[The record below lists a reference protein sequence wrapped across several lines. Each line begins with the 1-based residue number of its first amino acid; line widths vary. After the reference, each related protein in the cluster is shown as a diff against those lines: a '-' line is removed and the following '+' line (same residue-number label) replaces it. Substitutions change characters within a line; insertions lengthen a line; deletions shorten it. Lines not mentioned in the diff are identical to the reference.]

1 MENVAKNS
9 RKAVTTT
16 TTNRGLLD
24 MWRAA
29 ATAAAAVAALG
40 DSILRI
46 RRVVSRGLSAEGAAS
61 LISPCQLTF
70 YRFVFFYFFGKVQ
83 RIRRQTTI
91 LLLYVY
97 SYFFWLYFV
106 SWPRRQQHNL
116 PLALHQAQLSLARS
130 QRRVAFPIPSRV
142 SCCLCI
148 CCCFFLAISSRF
160 RAFGVSY
167 DLFDM
172 TVKWTEIYFSMLRF

>member
-29 ATAAAAVAALG
+29 AVAAAAALG

-46 RRVVSRGLSAEGAAS
+46 RRVVSRGRSAEGAAS

-70 YRFVFFYFFGKVQ
+70 YRFVFFFGKVQ
-83 RIRRQTTI
+83 RIRRQTLI

-97 SYFFWLYFV
+97 SYFFGFIFV

-142 SCCLCI
+142 SCCLCF
-148 CCCFFLAISSRF
+148 CCVFLAISSRF

>member
-1 MENVAKNS
+1 MTCCGGGGGGFRRFNIAYTP
-9 RKAVTTT
+9 RCLAGPLG
-16 TTNRGLLD
+16 RGGCLAYLSLPID
-24 MWRAA
+24 
-29 ATAAAAVAALG
+29 
-40 DSILRI
+40 ILPVR
-46 RRVVSRGLSAEGAAS
+46 
-61 LISPCQLTF
+61 
-70 YRFVFFYFFGKVQ
+70 FFYFFGKAQ
-83 RIRRQTTI
+83 RIRRQTPI

-142 SCCLCI
+142 SCCLCF
-148 CCCFFLAISSRF
+148 CCLFFLAISSRF

>member
-29 ATAAAAVAALG
+29 ATVAVAVAALG

-46 RRVVSRGLSAEGAAS
+46 RRVVSRGLPRLS
-61 LISPCQLTF
+61 LPANWHFTGSF
-70 YRFVFFYFFGKVQ
+70 FFYFFGKVQ
-83 RIRRQTTI
+83 RIRRQTPI

-142 SCCLCI
+142 CCCLCI
-148 CCCFFLAISSRF
+148 CCCFF
-160 RAFGVSY
+160 
-167 DLFDM
+167 
-172 TVKWTEIYFSMLRF
+172 

>member
-9 RKAVTTT
+9 RKAAVTTT
-16 TTNRGLLD
+16 ANRG
-24 MWRAA
+24 AA
-29 ATAAAAVAALG
+29 WHVTCCG
-40 DSILRI
+40 DDF
-46 RRVVSRGLSAEGAAS
+46 RRFNIAYTSRCLVVSRGLPRLS
-61 LISPCQLTF
+61 LPANWHFTGSF
-70 YRFVFFYFFGKVQ
+70 FFGKVQ
-83 RIRRQTTI
+83 RIKRQTLI

-97 SYFFWLYFV
+97 SFIFGFFFV
-106 SWPRRQQHNL
+106 CWPRRQQHNL

-130 QRRVAFPIPSRV
+130 QRRVAFPIPIRV
-142 SCCLCI
+142 SCWF
-148 CCCFFLAISSRF
+148 FFLAISSRF